1 LFTLDLPR
9 DIEKRLLV
17 LAMHTG
23 RTVQYC
29 AREAIMDYIDEV
41 GERFMAIDRIGE
53 DEFREDYDSKE

>member
-1 LFTLDLPR
+1 MFTLDLPS

-41 GERFMAIDRIGE
+41 EERFLAIDRISEGDRKE
-53 DEFREDYDSKE
+53 DFNPPE

>member
-1 LFTLDLPR
+1 VFTLDLPK

-41 GERFMAIDRIGE
+41 EERFLAIDRIS
-53 DEFREDYDSKE
+53 REESEEGYELLD